1 MALAESLL
9 CGCLPEN
16 QDGEFFPQTRP
27 PGQVF
32 FGKTA
37 IVYQTSLR
45 RMVMGV
51 HGEGLPFGVQL
62 KWFISLGS
70 RSHKNALVR
79 EEMLG
84 QSGVWNGTCIQDAR
98 CPSGCSQALPPSPF
112 TLSWLWKGI
121 SRANRWKDRLEAQL
135 ASGRINS

>member
-27 PGQVF
+27 PGQVC
-32 FGKTA
+32 FGQTA
-37 IVYQTSLR
+37 TMYQTSLR

-51 HGEGLPFGVQL
+51 HGEGLLFGVQF
-62 KWFISLGS
+62 KGFISLGS
-70 RSHKNALVR
+70 RSHRKALVR

-84 QSGVWNGTCIQDAR
+84 PIR
-98 CPSGCSQALPPSPF
+98 
-112 TLSWLWKGI
+112 
-121 SRANRWKDRLEAQL
+121 RLE
-135 ASGRINS
+135 